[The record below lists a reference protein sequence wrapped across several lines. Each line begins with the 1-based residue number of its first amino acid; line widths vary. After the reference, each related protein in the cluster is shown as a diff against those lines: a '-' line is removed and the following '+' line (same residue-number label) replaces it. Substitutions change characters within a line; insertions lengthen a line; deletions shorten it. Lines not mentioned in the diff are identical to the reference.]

1 VSACRRILSGRL
13 CRSADLQEQTVGSR
27 TGALTL
33 GFGGTSI
40 AFALGLNPTAIGTFP
55 VPAASNWTGA
65 FNASSF
71 PIDFTIKLSGIPFA
85 YR

>member
-1 VSACRRILSGRL
+1 VGY
-13 CRSADLQEQTVGSR
+13 QVGSR

-55 VPAASNWTGA
+55 VPATSNWTGA